1 MENLNVKEIK
11 DEDDEEDEE
20 INEENED
27 NIGKIDKGE
36 NQNNYK
42 KNQQKNYDNYLK
54 EFLSHPNSRND
65 SANLYSSQKVNEK
78 NGNTNYITTNNN
90 AGKQNTGT
98 NNESGANEKRT
109 GTYTASNGKTY
120 STVGSI
126 SIPSIDVNYPILS
139 ETSDSLLKVSV
150 CKFWGCDPNEV
161 GNLCIVG
168 HNYKNNQFFSR
179 LSELNVGDKVFLT
192 PNNGKDLKY
201 LVYNKYEIE
210 ETDMECT
217 NQNTNVNVEIT
228 LITCT
233 KDKKKRLVVKCKA
246 VI

>member
-1 MENLNVKEIK
+1 MKRNLIGILFRLFERDKETIEK
-11 DEDDEEDEE
+11 TLINFVDEVILQKSDKYGKQYRVLGKIIIPKISIHYPI
-20 INEENED
+20 INETSEE
-27 NIGKIDKGE
+27 
-36 NQNNYK
+36 
-42 KNQQKNYDNYLK
+42 YLK
-54 EFLSHPNSRND
+54 IAPTK
-65 SANLYSSQKVNEK
+65 LYGPE
-78 NGNTNYITTNNN
+78 I
-90 AGKQNTGT
+90 
-98 NNESGANEKRT
+98 
-109 GTYTASNGKTY
+109 
-120 STVGSI
+120 
-126 SIPSIDVNYPILS
+126 
-139 ETSDSLLKVSV
+139 
-150 CKFWGCDPNEV
+150 NEV

-217 NQNTNVNVEIT
+217 NQNTNGNVEIT